1 MIFRQLFEAES
12 ATYTYLFGCTQTGQ
26 AVLLDPVLETVERDL
41 QVLRDLGLRLSY
53 TLETHIH
60 ADHVSSACK
69 LKARV
74 GSRIAGPAMD
84 DLPCTDFGVAEE
96 RPLSLGSLHF
106 QALFTPGHTDT
117 HHAYLVVDGDTWR
130 VFTGDALLIDG
141 CGRTDFQNGDAA
153 TLYRSVQEK
162 LFVLPDATLVYPAH
176 DYQHRHVSS
185 IAQEKERNP
194 RLAGKNSAEFQAT
207 MADLKLAHP
216 QKMAYAVPANLSCGQ
231 CPEDIPET
239 LRRLCD
245 PSFQGG

>member
-1 MIFRQLFEAES
+1 MIFRQFFEPES

-26 AVLLDPVLETVERDL
+26 AVLLDPVLETAERDL
-41 QVLRDLGLRLSY
+41 QVLGDLGLRLSY

-60 ADHVSSACK
+60 ADHVSSARK
-69 LKARV
+69 LKASV
-74 GSRIAGPAMD
+74 GSRVAGPAMD
-84 DLPCTDFGVAEE
+84 GLPCTDFGVAEGQ
-96 RPLSLGSLHF
+96 PLCVGSLHF
-106 QALFTPGHTDT
+106 QPLFTPGHTDT

-153 TLYRSVQEK
+153 TLYHSVQEK
-162 LFVLPDATLVYPAH
+162 LFTLPDPTLVYPAH

-194 RLAGKNSAEFQAT
+194 RLAGRSLVEFQAI

-216 QKMAYAVPANLSCGQ
+216 QKMVYAVPANLACGQ
-231 CPEDIPET
+231 CPADMPDA